1 MCTIMSIAKK
11 DRRIGEMIKKKIQA
25 IVEEMYKVP
34 M

>member
-11 DRRIGEMIKKKIQA
+11 DRRIGEMIKKNQA

>member
-11 DRRIGEMIKKKIQA
+11 DRRIGEMIKKIKT

>member
-1 MCTIMSIAKK
+1 MCTIMSITKK
-11 DRRIGEMIKKKIQA
+11 DRRIGEMIKKIQA